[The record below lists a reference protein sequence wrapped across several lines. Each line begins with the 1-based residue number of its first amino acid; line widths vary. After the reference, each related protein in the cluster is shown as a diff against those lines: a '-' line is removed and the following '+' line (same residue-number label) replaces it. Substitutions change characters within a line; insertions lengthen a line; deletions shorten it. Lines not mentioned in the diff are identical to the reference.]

1 MLMTASDQTPFPPGA
16 RIVVR
21 DTEWLVRSCTPAEP
35 DGYKIRA
42 TGVSEFVREEDA
54 VFFTALEEP
63 KPVLLRPEETT
74 LVRDDTPGFAMSR
87 LYLEAALRRTPLPQ
101 SERGLAATPDSF
113 LLDKLTYQQRPAE
126 LALKNLRPRILLA
139 DVVGLGKTL
148 EIGLILAELIR
159 RGRGDRILVVTP
171 QQVLEQFQLEL
182 WTRFAIPLIRLDSLG
197 IERIQREIPAG
208 RNPFT
213 HYKRIIISIDTLKN
227 EGRYGQHLDAMHW
240 DAVVIDESHNLIGER
255 NLRNRL
261 AKRLAKRTD
270 ALLLASATPHNGDA
284 RSFAELIDMLDPA
297 AIADDRNY
305 AAKDIAHLYIRR
317 TKISSEVTNEIGGKW
332 RERGPSQAIRCSASL
347 AEEDVFAELTRVWLA
362 DPTVA
367 PGAGTDRRLFPY
379 TLLKAFLS
387 SHKALAVTARKRA
400 KNTGDETERAALTR
414 LAALADQVTDDDSA
428 KLTAL
433 VAKLREIGVGPYSTT
448 RAVVFSES
456 VPTLEWLRTTLP
468 GRLGLT
474 KDGQVELM
482 HGALSDI
489 QQHGIIERFSLDDP
503 PVRVLLTGD
512 VASEGVNMHKQCHHL
527 VHYDLP
533 WSLIRIEQRNGRIDR
548 YGQVHQ
554 PEFAALIL
562 ISQTEGAKDDTTVA
576 EKLLARE
583 ATAHSQLGT
592 AEGVTRQFT
601 SKKEEDRLVKDLL
614 AGKTVD
620 ESIDAAAAAD
630 PSADFLADLLA
641 GVGDQPENP
650 APDQAKVSR
659 LFRDTEAFARAAL
672 GAAAPELRVD
682 DDGEM
687 LAFRPPDDLVQRLS
701 VLPPS
706 YLKMHDIT
714 ERMRVTFSRTLA
726 QKNLDE
732 AQRTKTLWPEIA
744 YLSDLHPMIE
754 WLTDKVLLRVPRQ
767 QAPVLIAAVDDPAFL
782 VQGVYSNALGQPT
795 VVEWMA
801 VTGLPGEPRIDDMAG
816 ALQPAKV
823 GPDMVNT
830 LSFGDIA
837 RLQDFVPAAV
847 SAARDHLEARRANY
861 DATIDGPIEEY
872 RTRLA
877 TWEQLSLDGLAPT
890 ERGKREKVRET
901 AGELGRLTEALRT
914 AGEPLLRVL
923 AVLTPATGREGG
935 R

>member
-1 MLMTASDQTPFPPGA
+1 
-16 RIVVR
+16 
-21 DTEWLVRSCTPAEP
+21 
-35 DGYKIRA
+35 
-42 TGVSEFVREEDA
+42 
-54 VFFTALEEP
+54 
-63 KPVLLRPEETT
+63 
-74 LVRDDTPGFAMSR
+74 
-87 LYLEAALRRTPLPQ
+87 
-101 SERGLAATPDSF
+101 
-113 LLDKLTYQQRPAE
+113 
-126 LALKNLRPRILLA
+126 
-139 DVVGLGKTL
+139 
-148 EIGLILAELIR
+148 
-159 RGRGDRILVVTP
+159 
-171 QQVLEQFQLEL
+171 
-182 WTRFAIPLIRLDSLG
+182 
-197 IERIQREIPAG
+197 
-208 RNPFT
+208 
-213 HYKRIIISIDTLKN
+213 
-227 EGRYGQHLDAMHW
+227 MHW

-317 TKISSEVTNEIGGKW
+317 TKISDEVTNEIGGKW
-332 RERGPSQAIRCSASL
+332 RERGPSQAIRCPASP

-400 KNTGDETERAALTR
+400 KNTGDQTERAALTR

-433 VAKLREIGVGPYSTT
+433 VAKLKEIGVGPYSTT

-456 VPTLEWLRTTLP
+456 VPTLEWLRNTLP

-474 KDGQVELM
+474 KEGQVELM

-527 VHYDLP
+527 IHYDLP

-620 ESIDAAAAAD
+620 ESIDAADARTRPPTSSPTCWQASATSRRTPRRTRPGCRACSGPRRRSPAP
-630 PSADFLADLLA
+630 PSAPPRRSCASTTTARCSPSGRRMTWCSACPCCRPRTSKCTTSPNGCGSRSA
-641 GVGDQPENP
+641 GR
-650 APDQAKVSR
+650 SR
-659 LFRDTEAFARAAL
+659 R
-672 GAAAPELRVD
+672 
-682 DDGEM
+682 
-687 LAFRPPDDLVQRLS
+687 
-701 VLPPS
+701 
-706 YLKMHDIT
+706 
-714 ERMRVTFSRTLA
+714 RTLTRPSGP
-726 QKNLDE
+726 K
-732 AQRTKTLWPEIA
+732 R
-744 YLSDLHPMIE
+744 SG
-754 WLTDKVLLRVPRQ
+754 PR
-767 QAPVLIAAVDDPAFL
+767 
-782 VQGVYSNALGQPT
+782 SPT
-795 VVEWMA
+795 CP
-801 VTGLPGEPRIDDMAG
+801 TC
-816 ALQPAKV
+816 
-823 GPDMVNT
+823 
-830 LSFGDIA
+830 
-837 RLQDFVPAAV
+837 
-847 SAARDHLEARRANY
+847 
-861 DATIDGPIEEY
+861 
-872 RTRLA
+872 TR
-877 TWEQLSLDGLAPT
+877 
-890 ERGKREKVRET
+890 
-901 AGELGRLTEALRT
+901 
-914 AGEPLLRVL
+914 
-923 AVLTPATGREGG
+923 
-935 R
+935 

>member
-1 MLMTASDQTPFPPGA
+1 
-16 RIVVR
+16 
-21 DTEWLVRSCTPAEP
+21 
-35 DGYKIRA
+35 
-42 TGVSEFVREEDA
+42 
-54 VFFTALEEP
+54 
-63 KPVLLRPEETT
+63 
-74 LVRDDTPGFAMSR
+74 
-87 LYLEAALRRTPLPQ
+87 
-101 SERGLAATPDSF
+101 
-113 LLDKLTYQQRPAE
+113 
-126 LALKNLRPRILLA
+126 
-139 DVVGLGKTL
+139 
-148 EIGLILAELIR
+148 
-159 RGRGDRILVVTP
+159 
-171 QQVLEQFQLEL
+171 
-182 WTRFAIPLIRLDSLG
+182 
-197 IERIQREIPAG
+197 
-208 RNPFT
+208 
-213 HYKRIIISIDTLKN
+213 
-227 EGRYGQHLDAMHW
+227 MHW

-317 TKISSEVTNEIGGKW
+317 TKISHEVTNEIGGKW
-332 RERGPSQAIRCSASL
+332 RERGPSQAIRCPASQ

-474 KDGQVELM
+474 KDGPGRADARRAVRHPAARDHRAVL
-482 HGALSDI
+482 A
-489 QQHGIIERFSLDDP
+489 RRP

-512 VASEGVNMHKQCHHL
+512 VASEGVNMHQQCHHL
-527 VHYDLP
+527 IHYDLP

-620 ESIDAAAAAD
+620 ESIDAADAAD

-650 APDQAKVSR
+650 APDQARVPR
-659 LFRDTEAFARAAL
+659 LFEATEAFARAAL

-706 YLKMHDIT
+706 YLKMHDVT
-714 ERMRVTFSRTLA
+714 ERMRVTFSRALA

-801 VTGLPGEPRIDDMAG
+801 VTGLPGEPRIDDMAD
-816 ALQPAKV
+816 ALQRAKV

-830 LSFGDIA
+830 LWFGDIA
-837 RLQDFVPAAV
+837 RLQDLVPAAV
-847 SAARDHLEARRANY
+847 
-861 DATIDGPIEEY
+861 
-872 RTRLA
+872 
-877 TWEQLSLDGLAPT
+877 
-890 ERGKREKVRET
+890 ERG
-901 AGELGRLTEALRT
+901 
-914 AGEPLLRVL
+914 P
-923 AVLTPATGREGG
+923 
-935 R
+935 